1 MWYYRMEVLFKV
13 AILRWESE
21 LSVNEGWMDEYMNEQ
36 NIVQN
41 FPGLGIN

>member
-1 MWYYRMEVLFKV
+1 MDEVRSRVGFG
-13 AILRWESE
+13 SE